1 MSRQILK
8 KFILEAIREL
18 EELDQDTVPPGKW
31 AANTGEP
38 ADEEDLERLGEDELY
53 LISCLH
59 KFLEDLFMNQY
70 CQRLVKNLNKSNCQ
84 MQI

>member
-53 LISCLH
+53 L
-59 KFLEDLFMNQY
+59 
-70 CQRLVKNLNKSNCQ
+70 R
-84 MQI
+84 